1 MRRNGDGM
9 KEYEIRTDLAL
20 EETERF
26 EGDGWEIKGVR
37 VEEDFDEERL
47 ITTTVVYIETEQGAK
62 AMGKPMGCYIT
73 LEAPAMDE
81 NDEEYHREISE
92 CVAAQIERLLPCTP
106 DKKILVVGLGNREVT
121 PDSLGPLVVDN
132 LFVTRHLIREYGQS
146 LFGDNGYCQISSVA
160 PGVMAQTGMETS
172 EIIQGIVETTKPD
185 ALVVIDALAARNT
198 GRLSRTIQ
206 ITDAGIHPGSG
217 VGNYRNAITE
227 ETMGIPVISLGVPT
241 VVDAATIVKD
251 TMDNLLS
258 ALNQGKLEGVKD
270 VYKDFGE
277 EEQYQLI
284 RELLAPS
291 LHTMY
296 VTPKNMDETVKRLS
310 FTISEALNIAFAG

>member
-1 MRRNGDGM
+1 M

-26 EGDGWEIKGVR
+26 EGNNWEIKGVR
-37 VEEDFDEERL
+37 VEENFDEERL
-47 ITTTVVYIETEQGAK
+47 VTTTIVYIDTEQGAK
-62 AMGKPMGCYIT
+62 AMGKPVGCYIT

-92 CVAAQIERLLPCTP
+92 CVAAQIERLLPCTSE
-106 DKKILVVGLGNREVT
+106 KKILVVGLGNREVT
-121 PDSLGPLVVDN
+121 ADSLGPLVVDN
-132 LFVTRHLIREYGQS
+132 LFVTRHLIKEYGQQV
-146 LFGDNGYCQISSVA
+146 FGEKTYCQVSSVA

-172 EIIQGIVETTKPD
+172 EIVHGIVEAIKPD

-217 VGNYRNAITE
+217 VGNYRNAITK

-258 ALNQGKLEGVKD
+258 ALNQGSMEK
-270 VYKDFGE
+270 VYKEFGE

-310 FTISEALNIAFAG
+310 FTISEALNMAFASARNQ